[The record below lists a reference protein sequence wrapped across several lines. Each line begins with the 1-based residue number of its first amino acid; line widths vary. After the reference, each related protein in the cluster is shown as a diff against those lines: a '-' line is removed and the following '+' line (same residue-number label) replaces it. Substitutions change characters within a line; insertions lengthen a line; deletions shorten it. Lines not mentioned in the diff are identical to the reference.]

1 MNQDFEAMQ
10 LRLRRGVKLLKKR
23 ERERE
28 RRRNGL
34 VSRVSKMRANL
45 KAEYGMSLET
55 YYQLRSEQLGR
66 CAICNR
72 YENQINHNSQKLVV
86 DHDHETGKV
95 RGLICH
101 KCNAGLGAFKDSP
114 ELLES
119 AKQYLLGNHGKL
131 TDEQV
136 AAVTVRPY
144 KHNNRTPWMIDLRRF
159 GLGRRFFKTCEDA
172 TIALQQWPRSN
183 GKAVA
188 DATASALAFE
198 LLLPLHMHK

>member
-1 MNQDFEAMQ
+1 MNVDLNEMQ
-10 LRLRRGVKLLKKR
+10 LRLRKGIKR
-23 ERERE
+23 FKASERE
-28 RRRNGL
+28 RRRRRNGL
-34 VSRVSKMRANL
+34 GRVSKMRSQL
-45 KAEYGMSLET
+45 KAEYGLSLEA
-55 YYQLRSEQLGR
+55 YNQLRREQGYR

-72 YENQINHNSQKLVV
+72 HEDEINHNSQKLVV

-198 LLLPLHMHK
+198 LPLPLHMHK